1 MLNPACEKGEESGQK
16 FINTFG
22 APEGWQIIFLA
33 ACCYMMCLHASVTD
47 DTIQSLNTFRGH
59 SVLQIFTELWNVCD
73 EVQF

>member
-1 MLNPACEKGEESGQK
+1 MERNLS
-16 FINTFG
+16 THLVRL
-22 APEGWQIIFLA
+22 EGVQIIFLA